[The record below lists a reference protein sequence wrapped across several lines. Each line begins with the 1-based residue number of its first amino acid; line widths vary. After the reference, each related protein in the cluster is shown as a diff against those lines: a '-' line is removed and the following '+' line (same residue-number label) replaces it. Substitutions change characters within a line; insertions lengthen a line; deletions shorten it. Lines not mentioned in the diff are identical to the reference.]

1 MAKKST
7 LLEGE
12 RLIPIFGDVM
22 HISIYLYNCRFLL
35 LFDFYYYLGYARRA
49 RT

>member
-1 MAKKST
+1 MAKKIT